1 MFNGLMNS
9 TKAGEGYKTIDIN
22 LTNELE
28 NFEIDP
34 QDQKDEK
41 LKSTL
46 DASSVTKQVNLK
58 IEVN

>member
-1 MFNGLMNS
+1 MLNS
-9 TKAGEGYKTIDIN
+9 TKAGEGYKTIDVN
-22 LTNELE
+22 LTNELT
-28 NFEIDP
+28 NFKIDA

-58 IEVN
+58 IEANKKA